1 MLEELLKHDKLGN
14 REELLFF
21 LFDGLSPSKQQ
32 DLLNLQKYCT
42 SQYFSI
48 ARSFSGI
55 LKLCEFISF
64 IQVQDHKIEMNKTIF
79 DPENYKKNDYFKQFH
94 FYHNLISSLKQAQV
108 IEQLFSQENLKF
120 NSKLDRYYV
129 LENKFPYK
137 FFSIRNL
144 LLSTGFFEREPNLA
158 NHLLIRQEFTDHF
171 REQIIKELLPAK
183 KTTSKV
189 SLEELKKRLM
199 NKEEAGKLAELFV
212 LEHERNKLEGH
223 PEIEK
228 VVRIAD
234 YFTNAGYDIES
245 FFDHDSIVIDKFIEV
260 KSYEGEISFYWSK
273 NEVEKAKELGGKYFL
288 YLVDRSR
295 MTNQDY
301 EPKQFQNPYKK
312 IFESDIWKRETE
324 NWKITFEGIDDGNVD
339 YLTG

>member
-1 MLEELLKHDKLGN
+1 MLKELLKHDKLGN

-21 LFDGLSPSKQQ
+21 LFDGLSPSKQ
-32 DLLNLQKYCT
+32 LPLSNLQKYCI
-42 SQYFSI
+42 SQHFSI

-55 LKLCEFISF
+55 LKLCEFVSF
-64 IQVQDHKIEMNKTIF
+64 IQVHDHKVGMDKDFF
-79 DPENYKKNDYFKQFH
+79 DPANYLKDDYFKQFH
-94 FYHNLISSLKQAQV
+94 FYQSLINSLKQAKV
-108 IEQLFSQENLKF
+108 IEQLFNEENLKF
-120 NSKLDRYYV
+120 SNKLNRYYV
-129 LENKFPYK
+129 LENKFPYR

-144 LLSTGFFEREPNLA
+144 FLSTGFFEREPNLA
-158 NHLLIRQEFTDHF
+158 NHLLIRQAFTDHF
-171 REQIIKELLPAK
+171 REQIIKELFPAK

-189 SLEELKKRLM
+189 SLEELKKSLK

-212 LEHERNKLEGH
+212 LEHERNKLNGH

-228 VVRIAD
+228 VIRIAD

-245 FFDHDSIVIDKFIEV
+245 FLDHDSIVIDKFIEV

-301 EPKQFQNPYKK
+301 EPKQFPNPYKK

-324 NWKITFEGIDDGNVD
+324 NWKITFEAMEDNQWK
-339 YLTG
+339 YQS